1 MTALRTLKTHSE
13 IAAAVRGLEKERR
26 DAMKRL
32 LHDFDEHYYHPNMQD
47 IRAACDSIGHEW
59 RYTHA
64 GPLGHPWFMCTVCHA
79 SKCDVANDL

>member
-1 MTALRTLKTHSE
+1 
-13 IAAAVRGLEKERR
+13 
-26 DAMKRL
+26 MKRL